1 MKVKPGAQGKEGL
14 REGCRLKSR
23 FKFVSLQTQQKITGW
38 GATGWV
44 DWLTVLEAGTIQ
56 AKGLCLVRAV

>member
-1 MKVKPGAQGKEGL
+1 MEVKPGAQGKEVL

-23 FKFVSLQTQQKITGW
+23 FKFVSLQMQQKT
-38 GATGWV
+38 TGWV

-56 AKGLCLVRAV
+56 ARGLRVVRAV